1 MFSTVRTA
9 CRAVDSFICTN
20 KRTFDS
26 LSSLFVVLLISS
38 LFPNCSND
46 NVKIGLVE
54 QVLHPPLMDTKTS
67 LFGNVRCNT
76 DEPTVYTCINATLT
90 AEAIT
95 EEAEGDSFFQHI
107 KTERSGSAHII

>member
-1 MFSTVRTA
+1 MFSTGRIA
-9 CRAVDSFICTN
+9 YRAADSFSCTN

-38 LFPNCSND
+38 FFPNFSNN
-46 NVKIGLVE
+46 NVKIGLVG
-54 QVLHPPLMDTKTS
+54 QMTCLPPAKTKIFLS
-67 LFGNVRCNT
+67 GNVRRNT
-76 DEPTVYTCINATLT
+76 DNLPVYTCINATLT

-107 KTERSGSAHII
+107 KTERSGSAYII